1 MAFLHFSWFNLYGH
15 KMVLFIHK
23 QEEKGWVL
31 ILFFVV
37 IVVRE
42 ENFDQAL
49 LASLIRIGSRDCD
62 LAAEETGKV
71 GSLIFSTFTVGG
83 ELCL

>member
-15 KMVLFIHK
+15 KMVLSIHK

-31 ILFFVV
+31 LLFFV
-37 IVVRE
+37 VVRE

-49 LASLIRIGSRDCD
+49 LASPIRIGSHDCD
-62 LAAEETGKV
+62 LAAKETGKV